1 MWLLLKNGRIVDPSQ
16 GIDKT
21 GDLLIEDGRISGI
34 HPPSSP
40 LRKGGDEPAPLLTNE
55 GDNATPLLTKEGQ
68 GEVIDCTG
76 LVIAPGLID
85 MHVHLREPGYEHKE
99 TIATGAKA
107 AAAGGF
113 TTIVGMPNTKPA
125 IDNRAV
131 VEYVLNEGKRADVRV
146 LTTGAATKGND
157 GAEMAEIGDMID
169 AGAVAISDD
178 AFPVQSADLMRRVME
193 YSAMFDVPFL
203 AHCEDKTLT
212 QDAVMNE
219 GINST
224 ILGLRP
230 WPRQAEELMVIR
242 NIMLS
247 ELTGCKVHI
256 QHVSTEGSV
265 EAIRQAK
272 AKGIKVTCETGP
284 QYFSLTDAALNT
296 YNTNAKMNPP
306 LRTDADVEAIKAGLK
321 DGTIDA
327 IATDH
332 APHSLEDK
340 EVELQYAAFGIVGLE
355 TALPLVMTNLVKPG
369 VVSLSEAIAKM
380 TVAPSSILSLSKD
393 RCGAGTLAEGAIPDV
408 TVIDPEAKVTVKAA
422 EFKSMGRNTPFEG
435 MELTGKA
442 VTTIV
447 AGKVVGGELAA

>member
-1 MWLLLKNGRIVDPSQ
+1 MWLLLKNGRIIDPSR

-34 HPPSSP
+34 GCPAPGEPDSEIRPSS
-40 LRKGGDEPAPLLTNE
+40 
-55 GDNATPLLTKEGQ
+55 
-68 GEVIDCTG
+68 VIDCTG

-85 MHVHLREPGYEHKE
+85 MHVHLREPGFEHKE

-113 TTIVGMPNTKPA
+113 TTILGMPNTKPA

-131 VEYVLNEGKRADVRV
+131 VEYVLNVGKCADVNV
-146 LTTGAATKGND
+146 LTSGAATKGND

-178 AFPVQSADLMRRVME
+178 AFPVQSADMMRRVME
-193 YSAMFDVPFL
+193 YSRMFDVPVL
-203 AHCEDKTLT
+203 THCEDKSMT

-219 GINST
+219 GINAT
-224 ILGLRP
+224 ILGLKP
-230 WPRQAEELMVIR
+230 WPRQAEELMVWR
-242 NIMLS
+242 NILLA
-247 ELTGCKVHI
+247 ELTGCKLHI
-256 QHVSTEGSV
+256 QHVSTAGSIA
-265 EAIRQAK
+265 AIRCAK
-272 AKGIKVTCETGP
+272 DRGIKVTCETGP

-296 YNTNAKMNPP
+296 YDTNAKISPP
-306 LRTDADVEAIKAGLK
+306 LRTEDDVEAIKAALA

-340 EVELQYAAFGIVGLE
+340 QVELAYAAFGMVGLE
-355 TALPLVMTNLVKPG
+355 TAVPLVITNLVKPG
-369 VVSLSEAIAKM
+369 VVTLSEAIAKM
-380 TVAPSSILSLSKD
+380 TVAPMSILSLSKD
-393 RCGAGTLAEGAIPDV
+393 GAGTLADGAVADV
-408 TVIDPEAKVTVKAA
+408 TVIDPEAKVTVRAA

-435 MELTGKA
+435 FELTGKA
-442 VTTIV
+442 VKTIV
-447 AGKVVGGELAA
+447 AGKVVSE